1 MKRIIALIVF
11 ILPLA
16 LNAQTKLTDN
26 IVEDLSTKIGE
37 RYEAKTDLAMLFIAD
52 QLSRSGSGG
61 LDIDKTMTELKA
73 DPAALDAALKFY
85 YQYSDCNRQQLI
97 ANLKSLGVQSNSVF
111 PIATYTVNKYKG
123 EAKELQEE
131 KLALVKSG
139 GMPVLPPPG
148 SVKPKPKDVAA
159 AKPGGNVTEPGTT
172 ATETAANPGTVN
184 EPGTATETAKPTED
198 AFNWDVRTLFKLRQP
213 SQLEELYGKEHVVSH
228 GATDLNGN
236 DAGTAYYV
244 FPDTDNEMEVIFDG
258 EKGTAITFT
267 KERAKWKSPFG
278 IKVGDPLD
286 KVIKVNG
293 RDFKIN
299 GFEWE
304 NGGTVDSWEGGAM
317 AGKGVSVLFK
327 ANNTGDPKL
336 YDQVTGGK
344 KIKTDMSVLK
354 KLDIVVDK
362 ITFKSN

>member
-16 LNAQTKLTDN
+16 LNAQTKLAEN

-37 RYEAKTDLAMLFIAD
+37 RYLAQTDLGMLFVAE

-61 LDIDKTMTELKA
+61 LDIDKTMTELKT

-97 ANLKSLGVQSNSVF
+97 ANLKTLGVKENSVF
-111 PIATYTVNKYKG
+111 PITTYTVNKFKG
-123 EAKELQEE
+123 EAKTLQED
-131 KLALVKSG
+131 KAALVKSG

-148 SVKPKPKDVAA
+148 SAK
-159 AKPGGNVTEPGTT
+159 AKPAPTSSDNDNSTSSTEPATTATTSTAAVTEPGT
-172 ATETAANPGTVN
+172 ATPAVA
-184 EPGTATETAKPTED
+184 AKPAED
-198 AFNWDVRTLFKLRQP
+198 GYNWDVRTLFKLRKP
-213 SQLEELYGKEHVVSH
+213 EQLEELYGKEHVVSH
-228 GATDLNGN
+228 SATDLQGN
-236 DAGTAYYV
+236 DAGIAYYV

-258 EKGTAITFT
+258 ENGTAITFT
-267 KERAKWKSPFG
+267 KERSKWKSPFG

-286 KVIKVNG
+286 KVVKVNG
-293 RDFKIN
+293 RPFKIN

-344 KIKTDMSVLK
+344 KIKTDQSVLK
-354 KLDIVVDK
+354 KLDVVVEKIV
-362 ITFKSN
+362 FKSN

>member
-16 LNAQTKLTDN
+16 LNAQTKLAEN
-26 IVEDLSTKIGE
+26 IVEDLTTKMGE
-37 RYEAKTDLAMLFIAD
+37 RYLAQTDLGMLFVAEE
-52 QLSRSGSGG
+52 LSRSGSGG
-61 LDIDKTMTELKA
+61 LDIDKTMTELKG

-97 ANLKSLGVQSNSVF
+97 ANLKSLGIKENSVF
-111 PIATYTVNKYKG
+111 PVATYTVNKFKG
-123 EAKELQEE
+123 EAKTLLED
-131 KLALVKSG
+131 KAALVKSG

-148 SVKPKPKDVAA
+148 SAK
-159 AKPGGNVTEPGTT
+159 AKPVPTPTSSDNDNST
-172 ATETAANPGTVN
+172 ATEATPASTTTSGTVA
-184 EPGTATETAKPTED
+184 EPGTATPAAAKPAED
-198 AFNWDVRTLFKLRQP
+198 GYNWDVRTLFKLRKP
-213 SQLEELYGKEHVVSH
+213 EQLEELYGKEHVTSH
-228 GATDLNGN
+228 GATDLQGN

-258 EKGTAITFT
+258 ENGTAITFT
-267 KERAKWKSPFG
+267 KEHSKWKSPFG

-286 KVIKVNG
+286 KVTKVNG
-293 RDFKIN
+293 RPFKIN

-304 NGGTVDSWEGGAM
+304 NGGTVDSWEGGAF
-317 AGKGVSVLFK
+317 AGKGVGVLFK

-344 KIKTDMSVLK
+344 KIKTDQSVLK
-354 KLDIVVDK
+354 KLDVVVEK
-362 ITFKSN
+362 IIFKSN

>member
-1 MKRIIALIVF
+1 MKRIIVLIAF

-16 LNAQTKLTDN
+16 LNAQTKLAEN
-26 IVEDLSTKIGE
+26 ITEDLSKQIAE
-37 RYEAKTDLAMLFIAD
+37 HYELKDDLAMLFIAD

-61 LDIDKTMTELKA
+61 LDIDKTMSELK
-73 DPAALDAALKFY
+73 DDQAALDAALKFY
-85 YQYSDCNRQQLI
+85 YQYSNCNRQQLI
-97 ANLKSLGVQSNSVF
+97 ANLKTLGVQSNSVF
-111 PIATYTVNKYKG
+111 PVATYTVNKFKG
-123 EAKELQEE
+123 EAKNLQED
-131 KLALVKSG
+131 KDALVKSG

-148 SVKPKPKDVAA
+148 SVKRKAKPKAA
-159 AKPGGNVTEPGTT
+159 VEGTT
-172 ATETAANPGTVN
+172 TTDTPGQPATTETTASVETETAA
-184 EPGTATETAKPTED
+184 ATPTED
-198 AFNWDVRTLFKLRQP
+198 TYNWDVRTLFKLRQ
-213 SQLEELYGKEHVVSH
+213 STQLEELYGKENVTSRP
-228 GATDLNGN
+228 ATDLQGN
-236 DAGTAYYV
+236 DAGIAYYV

-258 EKGTAITFT
+258 ENGTAITFT

-286 KVIKVNG
+286 KVVKVNG
-293 RDFKIN
+293 KNFKIN

-327 ANNTGDPKL
+327 ANNSGDPNL
-336 YDQVTGGK
+336 YDEVTGGK

-354 KLDIVVDK
+354 KLEVVVEK